1 MLQDWRDLA
10 PAVHRLRHLL
20 DLDADPVAIDAT
32 LSEDPVLAPLV
43 AAAPG
48 LRTAGSVDPFETAVR
63 AIVGQQ
69 ISIAG
74 ARTVAGRIV
83 AASGAP
89 LAIAGGPLTHVFPT
103 PLALAEIDP
112 VLLPMP
118 ASRRRTIVELARRV
132 SDGRVVLDRG
142 ADRDAVATA
151 LLDVPGIGPWTT
163 GYVLMRGLG
172 DPDVFLSTD
181 LGVTAGLA
189 RLGVGARTRRAVA
202 TVAVLRAAPALDG
215 RRMIVRATVDTPIG
229 RLTLI
234 ASEGGLREIRFP
246 IEVAT
251 DAPEDGDDGVLEAAR
266 RQLGEYFD
274 GSRRDFDAAAGP
286 ARHGLPAR
294 RMAGVAADPLRRR
307 PSATANK
314 PAGSATSARLAPSG
328 TPTGATHSRSSC
340 RATVSSAP
348 MAA

>member
-1 MLQDWRDLA
+1 MLIETTHLDFTEIAFAAGFGSVRQFNDTVREAFGVSPSGLRAGRHAARRHDANAVDLELAVRAPFAAEHLFAFLAARAIPGVEALDGTTYHRSLDLPHGHGTAQLRVGRRAPGRPPFVSARVVLQDWRDLA

-118 ASRRRTIVELARRV
+118 ASRRRTIIELARRV

-189 RLGVGARTRRAVA
+189 RLGVGAERAE
-202 TVAVLRAAPALDG
+202 RWRPWRSYALH
-215 RRMIVRATVDTPIG
+215 
-229 RLTLI
+229 
-234 ASEGGLREIRFP
+234 
-246 IEVAT
+246 
-251 DAPEDGDDGVLEAAR
+251 
-266 RQLGEYFD
+266 QLW
-274 GSRRDFDAAAGP
+274 
-286 ARHGLPAR
+286 
-294 RMAGVAADPLRRR
+294 MVAA
-307 PSATANK
+307 
-314 PAGSATSARLAPSG
+314 
-328 TPTGATHSRSSC
+328 
-340 RATVSSAP
+340 
-348 MAA
+348 